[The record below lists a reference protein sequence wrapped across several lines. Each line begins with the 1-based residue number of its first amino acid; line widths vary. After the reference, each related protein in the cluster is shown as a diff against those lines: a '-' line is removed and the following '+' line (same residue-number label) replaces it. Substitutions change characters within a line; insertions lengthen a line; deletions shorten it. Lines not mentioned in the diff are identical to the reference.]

1 MKRYFCRIVCNNSSG
16 INNYALRLGA
26 FQPIKQN
33 IVCRSRLT
41 VVTQTFSA
49 QEPAMQSNL
58 LAIRTSPAL
67 LTKLRTSTAVKSS
80 ARDLL
85 EQRVSFVYG
94 SLAQDSGVTRERVR
108 QVLLEH
114 AGGSSEDQK

>member
-1 MKRYFCRIVCNNSSG
+1 
-16 INNYALRLGA
+16 
-26 FQPIKQN
+26 
-33 IVCRSRLT
+33 
-41 VVTQTFSA
+41 
-49 QEPAMQSNL
+49 MQSNL

-67 LTKLRTSTAVKSS
+67 LSKLRTATAVKSS

-85 EQRVSFVYG
+85 EQRVSYVYG

-108 QVLLEH
+108 QVLLEQ